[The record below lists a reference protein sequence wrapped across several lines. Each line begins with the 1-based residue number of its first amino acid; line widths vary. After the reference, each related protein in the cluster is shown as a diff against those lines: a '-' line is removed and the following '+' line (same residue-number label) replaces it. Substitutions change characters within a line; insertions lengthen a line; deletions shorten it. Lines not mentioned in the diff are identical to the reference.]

1 MSTIYPDLTCNF
13 PNSIDPNKTFSDVTS
28 TTKDLVNQYYTY
40 KEAGNDSAAIDILT
54 QNPDL
59 KNTIITHEV
68 IQLIYDM
75 CIAQQ
80 RFYTSDVRNTLT
92 TIVHYKGAFNE
103 TTKYSMFDLVTY
115 NYRAYLCNS
124 SDVAVGTL
132 PTASGWDRITFQG
145 ESGTGMAFY
154 TAWDN
159 AQAYKVQDCVPYS
172 NKLYVCI
179 QANTNQIPLDNPTYW
194 KVVITAPK
202 QIVIST
208 TQPEN
213 QDENDIWY
221 KKNVSNNTF
230 ETWEKNNNNS
240 YSRLIPYLT
249 ASDVGARPSTWTP
262 TYNEVGAP
270 SLSSHNSLVSQMTSV
285 EASVAQLETNLNG
298 SWRTLLTNTR
308 PPYLSS
314 NTIYYIVNDSGCL
327 AQLARFGSKDI
338 SLMPFGVSD
347 IDYLAVCVVYKKC
360 DAMKMGSSYTV
371 EPTYV
376 ASDIQDFTGTSYSG
390 IGGSSLSLTSSKV
403 SGTIQGNVYDAKNF
417 FIGFTFELVT
427 NSGVH
432 IPIERDRYNWNG
444 WMDSLY
450 KLVNGIT
457 SLKISGVFTREYYV
471 WTTAHMLS
479 NTISFPN
486 NSNSV
491 TENFEISS
499 IPTGAG
505 LSSYYGVCPSV
516 SNSSSVTVGINFSC
530 SINGRSITCK
540 VEDHISH

>member
-154 TAWDN
+154 TTWDN

-172 NKLYVCI
+172 NKLYVCV
-179 QANTNQIPLDNPTYW
+179 QANTNQTPLNNPTYW
-194 KVVITAPK
+194 ASVITAPK
-202 QIVIST
+202 QIIISP

-221 KKNVSNNTF
+221 NFNSADNSFESYKKNSDGTYSKINYKVDANYIQQNANNRFVDDIQKSSWNEKANYYQTSVTIPVSG
-230 ETWEKNNNNS
+230 W
-240 YSRLIPYLT
+240 
-249 ASDVGARPSTWTP
+249 
-262 TYNEVGAP
+262 
-270 SLSSHNSLVSQMTSV
+270 SLS
-285 EASVAQLETNLNG
+285 
-298 SWRTLLTNTR
+298 
-308 PPYLSS
+308 PPYS
-314 NTIYYIVNDSGCL
+314 NTINLSGFPSNLDFHQYLVPAIIGKPTEKEQDSFND
-327 AQLARFGSKDI
+327 I
-338 SLMPFGVSD
+338 
-347 IDYLAVCVVYKKC
+347 
-360 DAMKMGSSYTV
+360 
-371 EPTYV
+371 
-376 ASDIQDFTGTSYSG
+376 TG
-390 IGGSSLSLTSSKV
+390 
-403 SGTIQGNVYDAKNF
+403 A
-417 FIGFTFELVT
+417 
-427 NSGVH
+427 
-432 IPIERDRYNWNG
+432 
-444 WMDSLY
+444 
-450 KLVNGIT
+450 IT
-457 SLKISGVFTREYYV
+457 TD
-471 WTTAHMLS
+471 T
-479 NTISFPN
+479 
-486 NSNSV
+486 SV
-491 TENFEISS
+491 TFYCRDDKPDTTI
-499 IPTGAG
+499 
-505 LSSYYGVCPSV
+505 
-516 SNSSSVTVGINFSC
+516 TVRLEAIQ
-530 SINGRSITCK
+530 
-540 VEDHISH
+540 